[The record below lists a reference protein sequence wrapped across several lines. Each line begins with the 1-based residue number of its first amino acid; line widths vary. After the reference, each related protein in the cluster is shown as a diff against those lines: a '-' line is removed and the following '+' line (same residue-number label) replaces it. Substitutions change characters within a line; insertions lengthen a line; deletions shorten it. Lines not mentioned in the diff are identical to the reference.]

1 MEKKFYYLQLNRLY
15 NSNSDLNVREAKRQ
29 ASFEFQK
36 DAKKSDVFGII
47 GRGSNELVYF
57 KNLSLDKSEDIS
69 SSRVYVIAE
78 EKEGNFYDVITGE
91 QVNFMDVV
99 AGKVEIPVEQLAKIL
114 KTFASNEE
122 LLNKYFENIS
132 LFKAEIEK
140 YYRIYD
146 YVLNDLIISSEE
158 QRAREEAALTYIEEF
173 QTFVRTKKD
182 GNK

>member
-1 MEKKFYYLQLNRLY
+1 
-15 NSNSDLNVREAKRQ
+15 
-29 ASFEFQK
+29 
-36 DAKKSDVFGII
+36 
-47 GRGSNELVYF
+47 
-57 KNLSLDKSEDIS
+57 
-69 SSRVYVIAE
+69 
-78 EKEGNFYDVITGE
+78 
-91 QVNFMDVV
+91 MDVV